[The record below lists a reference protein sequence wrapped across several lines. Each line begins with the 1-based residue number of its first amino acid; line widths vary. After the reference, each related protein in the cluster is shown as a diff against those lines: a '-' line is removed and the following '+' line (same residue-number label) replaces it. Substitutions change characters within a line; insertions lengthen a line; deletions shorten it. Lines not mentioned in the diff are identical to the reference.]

1 MIKVKLEGLDV
12 VAARL
17 AGMGKQV
24 DFAAATALNKTAFDV
39 RNDVYAQMRAV
50 IAGGP
55 TVQYTLKSFRV
66 EKASKQSLAAT
77 VGLRTDSPGKGSRFD
92 KTLAHLFTGGNRNLK
107 RMERAFQA
115 AGILPSGMFMV
126 IPNES
131 SWAIKINAHG
141 NPDGGF
147 VTQLIAYFNAF
158 GEQGYKANMTDKR
171 RGELAKKKQEGG
183 YMKICGVV
191 YFISTGRGQT
201 KHLQPG
207 IWAKRGTH
215 GIDVAPVFLFVRRPQ
230 YKQLF
235 DLEAI
240 ANKRVKSDWQ
250 ANFSQAFAKALRT
263 AR

>member
-24 DFAAATALNKTAFDV
+24 DFAAAKALTVTAHAVNEDV
-39 RNDVYAQMRAV
+39 RGEMKKL

-55 TVQYTLKSFRV
+55 TAYTLRAMRV
-66 EKASKQSLAAT
+66 TAAKRNSLTAT
-77 VGLRTDSPGKGSRFD
+77 VELRNESPGKGSNWH
-92 KTLAHLFTGGNRNLK
+92 KALAHLFTGGNRHIR

-115 AGILPSGMFMV
+115 AGILPSGMFMS
-126 IPNES
+126 IPNKS

-141 NPDGGF
+141 NPSPGF
-147 VTQLIAYFNAF
+147 IVQLISYFNAF

-171 RGELAKKKQEGG
+171 RKSIAKTKVVDGYKKINGA
-183 YMKICGVV
+183 V
-191 YFISTGRGQT
+191 YFISTRRGQT

-230 YKQLF
+230 YRQKMN
-235 DLEAI
+235 LEAI
-240 ANKRVKSDWQ
+240 AQKRVKSDWQ
-250 ANFSQAFAKALRT
+250 ANFNQAVAQALRT